1 MYEDLADWAI
11 KHAQKLGATYAEARL
26 EETRGQNFILKNGI
40 LEGSGFSATAG
51 LGIRIVIK
59 NTMGFVSTNL
69 LNKKNLEENLGRAV
83 KLAKSASKM
92 TEHTT
97 MSEEKSSRAKYKVN
111 EKVKLADISP
121 EKKIGVLN
129 EIEKA
134 LIATKV
140 KLPGRYLNIGDW
152 KTLKYLVN
160 TDGSKIISNIPYVNF
175 FYYLTAMEKG
185 QTAQRMWQYGSTGG
199 WELVSQWKLPSLL
212 ASEVKALKNVL
223 QKGIAPPKGQI
234 DLVASPQVT
243 GIISHESCGHP
254 YEADRIMGREA
265 AQAGESFI
273 THGMLGQAIAKP
285 VVTLV
290 DDPSVPGTYGFYKY
304 DDEGVKARRKFLVKN
319 GIITEFLQNRETAS
333 FFGTKSNG
341 ASRASEFDKEPI
353 IRMSNTFFLEGDYSE
368 EELVKDVKHGIFM
381 KSFMEWNIDDKRYN
395 NRYVGSECYLIENG
409 EIKLPV
415 RNPIIELTTPALYG
429 AIDALADN
437 TEFHA
442 ASCGKGEPM
451 QAIPVTHGGPS
462 IRLRGIRLG

>member
-1 MYEDLADWAI
+1 MYEDLADWTI
-11 KHAQKLGATYAEARL
+11 RHAQKLGATYAEARL
-26 EETRGQNFILKNGI
+26 EESRGQNFVLKNGI
-40 LEGSGFSATAG
+40 LEGSGFAATAG
-51 LGIRIVIK
+51 LGIRIIIK

-69 LNKKNLEENLGRAV
+69 LNKKNIEENIGRAI
-83 KLAKSASKM
+83 KLAKSASRL
-92 TEHTT
+92 TEHTA
-97 MSEEKSSRAKYKVN
+97 MSEEKSAHGRYAIA
-111 EKVKLADISP
+111 EKVKLADVSP
-121 EKKIGVLN
+121 EKKIGALN

-134 LIATKV
+134 LLATKV
-140 KLPGRYLNIGDW
+140 KLPGRYLNISDW
-152 KTLKYLVN
+152 KTLKYVTN
-160 TDGSKIISNIPYVNF
+160 TDGSKIVSDIPYVNF

-199 WELVSQWKLPSLL
+199 WELLKRWKLPELL
-212 ASEVKALKNVL
+212 SSEVMALKNIL
-223 QKGIAPPKGQI
+223 QKGTAAPKGQI

-243 GIISHESCGHP
+243 GIIAHESCGHP

-273 THGMLGQAIAKP
+273 TPKMIGSKIAGAQ
-285 VVTLV
+285 VTLV
-290 DDPSVPGTYGFYKY
+290 DDPTVKGTYGFYEY
-304 DDEGVKARRKFLVKN
+304 DDECVKARRKFLVKD
-319 GIITEFLQNRETAS
+319 GIITEFLQNRETAG

-341 ASRASEFDKEPI
+341 ASRASEYDKEPI

-368 EELVKDVKHGIFM
+368 EELVKGVRRGIFM

-409 EIKLPV
+409 EIKTPV
-415 RNPIIELTTPALYG
+415 KNPIIEITTPALYG
-429 AIDALADN
+429 AIDALASN

-451 QAIPVTHGGPS
+451 QGIPVTHGGPS